1 MATGWYVL
9 HTYSGYENKIEKTI
23 RMMLS
28 NGELDKNVVRDVK
41 VPCEEVVE
49 VKDGKKRT
57 QIKKFLPGYILV
69 EMDFP
74 EGEMGWKHPCTRIVK
89 IQGVTGFVGALGDRK
104 LDRKPQPLTGDEA
117 RAILQKS
124 GEIKGERAVRTRQ
137 TFAAGEQVKII
148 DGPFESFV
156 GTIEEVNHEKNKLKV
171 MVGIFGR
178 NAPVEVDLLQVEKV

>member
-23 RMMLS
+23 RMMIE
-28 NGELDKNVVRDVK
+28 NGDLDRNSVRDVK

-57 QIKKFLPGYILV
+57 QTKKFLPGYILV
-69 EMDFP
+69 EMDLGGNNM
-74 EGEMGWKHPCTRIVK
+74 EWKIPCTKIKK
-89 IQGVTGFVGALGDRK
+89 IQGVTGFVGTPTDR
-104 LDRKPQPLTGDEA
+104 RPQPLSGDEA
-117 RAILQKS
+117 RAILQKT
-124 GEIKGERAVRTRQ
+124 GEIKGERTVRTRQ
-137 TFAAGEQVKII
+137 SFTPGEQVKII

>member
-23 RMMLS
+23 RMMLD
-28 NGELDKNVVRDVK
+28 NGELDRNVVRDVK
-41 VPCEEVVE
+41 VPSEEVVE

-57 QIKKFLPGYILV
+57 HSRKFLPGYILI

-74 EGEMGWKHPCTRIVK
+74 DGEIAWKQPCMKIKK
-89 IQGVTGFVGALGDRK
+89 IQGVAGFVGTPA
-104 LDRKPQPLTGDEA
+104 DRKPQPLSGDEA
-117 RAILQKS
+117 RAILQKT
-124 GEIKGERAVRTRQ
+124 GEIKGERTVRTRQ
-137 TFAAGEQVKII
+137 SFAVGEQVKII

-156 GTIEEVNHEKNKLKV
+156 GTIDEVNHEKNKLKV